1 MALIQITS
9 ADAEKVARAFS
20 NLIGDRGLVAIRRRA
35 VNKVG
40 GWLRKETRSIA
51 PSIFGTSAATLSVQG
66 SAATP
71 GSSDPSYRLRMAR
84 SIPISRLK
92 AKHRK
97 ARRSGGKMSLTINT
111 PATRAI
117 KFSSVERIGKAFKLL
132 RAGPLPERF
141 VGGVSTK
148 ARTAFATEGEG
159 GQDELHRL
167 RKRAGPDL
175 AAAVAEAINAHLKGR
190 SAR

>member
-1 MALIQITS
+1 MSLITITS
-9 ADAEKVARAFS
+9 KDAEKLAKSFA
-20 NLIGDRGLVAIRRRA
+20 GLVGPKGMDRIRRVA
-35 VNKVG
+35 VNRVG
-40 GWLRKETRSIA
+40 AGLRKETRSIA
-51 PSIFGTSAATLSVQG
+51 PSIYGTTAAALSLQG
-66 SAATP
+66 RAATP
-71 GSSDPSYRLRMAR
+71 GSSDPIYRLRMAR
-84 SIPISRLK
+84 SIPISKLK

-141 VGGVSTK
+141 VGGVSTGAK
-148 ARTAFATEGEG
+148 TAFAPEGEG

-175 AAAVAEAINAHLKGR
+175 AEAVAAAINDHLKR
-190 SAR
+190 RMR

>member
-1 MALIQITS
+1 MTLIKITS

-20 NLIGDRGLVAIRRRA
+20 NLIGDKGLMAIRRRA

-51 PSIFGTSAATLSVQG
+51 PSIYGASAAALMVQG
-66 SAATP
+66 KAASP
-71 GSSDPSYRLRMAR
+71 GSSDPVYRLRMAR

-92 AKHRK
+92 AKHRRT
-97 ARRSGGKMSLTINT
+97 RRAGGRLSLTLNT
-111 PATRAI
+111 PSSKAI
-117 KFSSVERIGKAFKLL
+117 RFSSVERVGKAFRLT
-132 RAGPLPERF
+132 RAGPLPSRF
-141 VGGVSTK
+141 VGGLSTRAK
-148 ARTAFATEGEG
+148 TAFATEGEG

-175 AAAVAEAINAHLKGR
+175 AAAVAAAINDHMARGR
-190 SAR
+190 R